1 MNDGLIPRRY
11 ALALYKFAADK
22 GNTAAVYDEMKQ
34 VADSFEANPELL
46 KVMANPFV
54 SADDKQKLLL
64 AAAGDKLESD
74 YKAFVKLI
82 LNAKREQFAL
92 NMALAYRDIYR
103 KENKIAQVTVTS
115 AVKLDEKQT
124 EKVTAIVQKAFPDMT
139 LEFRFKIDPEIIG
152 GFIITVN
159 STRMDASVSNELQQL
174 RQTLLSSN

>member
-11 ALALYKFAADK
+11 ALALYKFAKDR
-22 GNTAAVYDEMKQ
+22 GNTPAVYDEMKQ
-34 VADSFEANPELL
+34 VAESFRANPDLA

-54 SADDKQKLLL
+54 TREDKQKLLI
-64 AAAGDKLESD
+64 AAAGDKLEDD

-82 LNAKREQFAL
+82 LDAHREEYA
-92 NMALAYRDIYR
+92 NHMALAYRDIYR
-103 KENKIAQVTVTS
+103 KENRIAQVVVTS
-115 AVKLDEKQT
+115 AVALDKEQT
-124 EKVTAIVQKAFPDMT
+124 DKVTSIVRKAFPDMT
-139 LEFRFKIDPEIIG
+139 LEFTFSIDPEIIG

>member
-11 ALALYKFAADK
+11 ALALYKFAKDR

-34 VADSFEANPELL
+34 VAASFESNPELS

-54 SADDKQKLLL
+54 SREDKEKLLL
-64 AAAGDKLESD
+64 AAAGGALEDD
-74 YKAFVKLI
+74 YKSFVKLI
-82 LNAKREQFAL
+82 LDSKREEYAFH
-92 NMALAYRDIYR
+92 MALAYRDIYR
-103 KENKIAQVTVTS
+103 KENHIAQVSVTS
-115 AVKLDEKQT
+115 AVKLDEAQT
-124 EKVTAIVQKAFPDMT
+124 EKVTSLVRKAFPDMT
-139 LEFRFKIDPEIIG
+139 LEFGFNIDPEIIG